1 MAGVKG
7 KSGGARKNAGR
18 PPKNRPYNETPKKIE
33 HIEEVYAEMKTCDIA
48 VGDFPKELDGIP
60 YAKEAWVYALNIDKL
75 STIHLLNGRH
85 YEALKGYCIAVAQR
99 RILVEEWKK
108 KGCPTIYEDD
118 RHNLKIH
125 PLMKEID
132 NMNKRVGE
140 QAEALGLT
148 VLGEY
153 KLAKTVKSSPN
164 LTSDTEQAGDE
175 DDLFG

>member
-1 MAGVKG
+1 MSGVKG
-7 KSGGARKNAGR
+7 KSGGARSGAGR
-18 PPKNRPYNETPKKIE
+18 KRKSRPNNETLNKIE
-33 HIEEVYAEMKTCDIA
+33 NIEEVYEEMKTCNIA
-48 VGDFPKELDGIP
+48 VGDFPKDLDGIP
-60 YAKEAWVYALNIDKL
+60 YTKDAWTYALDVDRL

-132 NMNKRVGE
+132 NMNKRVCE

-153 KLAKTVKSSPN
+153 KLAKTVKGSTS
-164 LTSDTEQAGDE
+164 LTGNDEQGSE
-175 DDLFG
+175 DDEMFE

>member
-1 MAGVKG
+1 
-7 KSGGARKNAGR
+7 
-18 PPKNRPYNETPKKIE
+18 
-33 HIEEVYAEMKTCDIA
+33 MKTCNIA

-60 YAKEAWVYALNIDKL
+60 YAKEAWLYALNIDKL

-85 YEALKGYCIAVAQR
+85 YEALKGYCIAVSQR

-108 KGCPTIYEDD
+108 KDYPTIYEDD

-164 LTSDTEQAGDE
+164 LTGDSE
-175 DDLFG
+175 KEDDDDLF

>member
-7 KSGGARKNAGR
+7 KSGGARNGAGR
-18 PPKNRPYNETPKKIE
+18 KRKQRTNNETPTKIE
-33 HIEEVYAEMKTCDIA
+33 NIEEVYEEMKTCNIA

-60 YAKEAWVYALNIDKL
+60 YTKDAWAYALDVDRL

-85 YEALKGYCIAVAQR
+85 YEELKGYCIAVAQR

-140 QAEALGLT
+140 HAEALGLT

-164 LTSDTEQAGDE
+164 LTGDGEQSSE
-175 DDLFG
+175 DSDLF

>member
-7 KSGGARKNAGR
+7 KSGGARTGAGR
-18 PPKNRPYNETPKKIE
+18 KRKDRPHNETPKKIE
-33 HIEEVYAEMKTCDIA
+33 NIEEVYEEIKTCDIA
-48 VGDFPKELDGIP
+48 VGDFPKELEGIP
-60 YAKEAWVYALNIDKL
+60 YTKDAWDYALNIDKL
-75 STIHLLNGRH
+75 STIHLLNARH
-85 YEALKGYCIAVAQR
+85 YEALKGYCLAVAQR
-99 RILVEEWKK
+99 RLLVEKWKAEGFK
-108 KGCPTIYEDD
+108 TLYEDD
-118 RHNLKIH
+118 RHNIKIH

-164 LTSDTEQAGDE
+164 LTGDSEQLSE
-175 DDLFG
+175 DSDLF

>member
-7 KSGGARKNAGR
+7 KSGGARPNAGR
-18 PPKNRPYNETPKKIE
+18 KKKDRPYNETPKKIE

-60 YAKEAWVYALNIDKL
+60 YAKEAWLYVLNIDKL

-85 YEALKGYCIAVAQR
+85 YEALKGYCLAVSQR
-99 RILVEEWKK
+99 RLLVEKWKSL
-108 KGCPTIYEDD
+108 GFPTIYEDD
-118 RHNLKIH
+118 RHNLKAH
-125 PLMKEID
+125 PLIKEID

-164 LTSDTEQAGDE
+164 LTGDSEQSSE
-175 DDLFG
+175 DDGMFE